1 MLNRIDHKTK
11 CYIGNFS
18 CFAGDVKCFKDDCYP
33 LAFGVPALLMIMAIL
48 LFWCGRHK
56 YKRVPL
62 TGNIIWQVL
71 KAMNYALK
79 QKITTK
85 GRTMG
90 REGKNDYFCFLSPS
104 PLFHLSAWCPPTWS
118 HFLLS
123 PMSLF
128 IAVNTLC
135 HALKYACSAGCIFSN
150 HSCLKCFLSSSL
162 SPSQSSSLYHHHL
175 SLFNIY

>member
-85 GRTMG
+85 VRTMG

-104 PLFHLSAWCPPTWS
+104 PLFYLSA
-118 HFLLS
+118 
-123 PMSLF
+123 
-128 IAVNTLC
+128 
-135 HALKYACSAGCIFSN
+135 
-150 HSCLKCFLSSSL
+150 
-162 SPSQSSSLYHHHL
+162 
-175 SLFNIY
+175 